1 MFEQLMEAGDYPE
14 QRRKDTTVM
23 FRRLMGRAVMTNN
36 EFRVLMGV
44 FNDAVKTINGK
55 RRPL

>member
-1 MFEQLMEAGDYPE
+1 
-14 QRRKDTTVM
+14 M
-23 FRRLMGRAVMTNN
+23 FRRILGRAVLSNN

-44 FNDAVKTINGK
+44 FNDAVKTIHNK